1 MISDE
6 EDQED
11 QDNYPNINSIQNNNL
26 SHNLIKPSPII
37 SHYESRSSC
46 FSNPIKLV
54 YSLTSISVSLTG
66 LYIITI
72 YYSLIQKYTIVYFYF
87 FNYTFIWPIAIFITL
102 IIANLYKLLYQPS
115 NQVSHYQ
122 LTPEISAENKEIE
135 IGSIMLMIFILLSY
149 FISIPHSIMFILKL
163 LKIQHLFI
171 INDLYLFTAFL
182 ILNIVSSILFYLLTY
197 ISYHYK
203 MNKRDETDS
212 YNNNKDLN
220 STENKNNI
228 IINRLNTNMI
238 IQPDF
243 LKKIEL
249 EVLQSQKISGIIE
262 PNAELINKNNYFN
275 KQAVSYINPLANSP
289 NNLHDYLSSRS
300 HVSNTSFNEEDFN
313 AMDKKKRDQ
322 QKESMMKKIKLN
334 ILTEEEDEEDTRKN
348 KLIAEMNKEL
358 KKSKY
363 KDDDL
368 ILNSNRSSIL
378 KEPSFEVNDN
388 KNKISLVKAH
398 KCPLKYQMENIIDD
412 NEDK

>member
-6 EDQED
+6 EVQED
-11 QDNYPNINSIQNNNL
+11 QDNYPHINTIQNNNL
-26 SHNLIKPSPII
+26 SNKLIQPSPII

-115 NQVSHYQ
+115 NQAFHYQ

-135 IGSIMLMIFILLSY
+135 IGGIMLMIFILLSY
-149 FISIPHSIMFILKL
+149 FISIPHSIMFILIL

-182 ILNIVSSILFYLLTY
+182 ILNIVASFLFYLLTY

-203 MNKRDETDS
+203 MNKREETDS
-212 YNNNKDLN
+212 YNDNKDPN
-220 STENKNNI
+220 STENNKNNI

-275 KQAVSYINPLANSP
+275 KQVVSYINPLANSP
-289 NNLHDYLSSRS
+289 NNLNDYLSSRS

-313 AMDKKKRDQ
+313 AIDKKNRDQ
-322 QKESMMKKIKLN
+322 QKESMIKKIKLN
-334 ILTEEEDEEDTRKN
+334 ILTEEGDEEDTRKN

-358 KKSKY
+358 KKSKF
-363 KDDDL
+363 KT
-368 ILNSNRSSIL
+368 
-378 KEPSFEVNDN
+378 
-388 KNKISLVKAH
+388 
-398 KCPLKYQMENIIDD
+398 MT
-412 NEDK
+412 